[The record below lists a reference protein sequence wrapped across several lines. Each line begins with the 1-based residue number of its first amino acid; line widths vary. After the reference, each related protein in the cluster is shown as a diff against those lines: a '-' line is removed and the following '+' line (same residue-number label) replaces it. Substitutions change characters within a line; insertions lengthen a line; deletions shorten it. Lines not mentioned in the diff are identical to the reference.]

1 MLLCRGHERGPRV
14 SADLALPS
22 GGVRGRATA
31 ALPQNLPTG
40 GGGAA
45 PGVTVRA
52 VRDDVH
58 GPPRGP
64 EATYWPRIQKSI
76 VPSASQAIRHS
87 CNFRSVARKPRSSA
101 LTS

>member
-1 MLLCRGHERGPRV
+1 MLLCRRQERGPRV
-14 SADLALPS
+14 SAGLALPS

-40 GGGAA
+40 DGVAA

-58 GPPRGP
+58 GPPRAGGHLLASDTK
-64 EATYWPRIQKSI
+64 EYRSI
-76 VPSASQAIRHS
+76 G
-87 CNFRSVARKPRSSA
+87 
-101 LTS
+101 